1 MSHFTVDFRAA
12 AARFLRA
19 REPRARLAFEVAG
32 TALFAGVASRTMF
45 NAAKDAVSSQSAQVW
60 VNNLISRY
68 GKVQGL
74 KIDSRRKTLEV
85 TCLLDGEA
93 APIAIRIGNY
103 VVETDEGKK
112 FIRATDFSCSRPWL
126 QNLLADFGHR
136 RRIELPSWAA
146 AAL

>member
-1 MSHFTVDFRAA
+1 
-12 AARFLRA
+12 
-19 REPRARLAFEVAG
+19 
-32 TALFAGVASRTMF
+32 MF
-45 NAAKDAVSSQSAQVW
+45 NAAKDAVASQSAQVW
-60 VNNLISRY
+60 INNLISRY

-85 TCLLDGEA
+85 TCLLDGES
-93 APIAIRIGNY
+93 APIAIKIGNY
-103 VVETDEGKK
+103 AVETDEGKK